1 MKVGGGETEYMCAD
15 EMEAGV
21 TVHMKVDESKYQ
33 GSICKATCCAQE
45 RGRREPM
52 QGGISGDKC

>member
-1 MKVGGGETEYMCAD
+1 MKVGGGETEYMC
-15 EMEAGV
+15 AGV

-52 QGGISGDKC
+52 QGGIGGDKC